1 MNQIRR
7 SQIISTFG
15 PGSMI
20 DLPDDSIMVG
30 GLELW
35 GPTGDPDRDGFQQI
49 FEDRLIAML
58 RQGFKNPTLRL
69 FSPPVDSREPQKV
82 PSGIAAWKFPEWFV
96 AQHEEKWGDGASI
109 RSRPLVH
116 ARSLVRGRH
125 VRDKNKFSVVPIR
138 FVQACVNGHISDID
152 WYVYVHGKA
161 NPCKRPL
168 WLDERGT
175 SGDLAD
181 VIVRCE
187 CKLSRSLVEAT
198 KLPKAP
204 GEKPPLGYCKGAR
217 PWLGPNAAERCGS
230 DDINPEQ
237 GQPRQP
243 NKLLVRS
250 ASNAYFTQLVSAIS
264 IPDGDEKLRK
274 AVEEAWEFLEI
285 VEDED
290 DLAREMKRARV
301 KAAVSTFPPKRVLGE
316 ILRRSSGAPVKAK
329 GIKQAELETL
339 LASEESIGEDAP
351 EGDFYAK
358 ALPLPTP
365 PDPRMSKLARVVL
378 VHRLREVVTQIGFTR
393 FEPVTRDVDYSLELG
408 VRSASLAR
416 DVTWLPAVENRGEG
430 IFLAFRHD
438 AIESWLK
445 EDPVKRRKAAL
456 EAGFA
461 AWEKAHPGTKA
472 RFPGVAYVM
481 LHSLSHLL
489 ITAVSLECGYA
500 ASSIRERVYVG
511 EAGYGI
517 LLYTGT
523 PDAEGTLGGL
533 VQVGRKLEG
542 HLENALEL
550 GALCSNDPVC
560 AQHAPQNPRE
570 ERFLQ
575 GAACHGCLLISESS
589 CEWRNEFLDRALVV
603 PTVEAA
609 GAEFFTEPR

>member
-7 SQIISTFG
+7 SQVISTFG
-15 PGSMI
+15 PGAMV
-20 DLPDDSIMVG
+20 DLPDDSVMIG
-30 GLELW
+30 GLEHW
-35 GPTGDPDRDGFQQI
+35 GATGDPDRDGFQQI

-58 RQGFKNPTLRL
+58 RQGFKNPALRL
-69 FSPPVDSREPQKV
+69 FSPPVDSREPEKV
-82 PSGIAAWKFPEWFV
+82 PTGVTAWKFPEWFV
-96 AQHEEKWGDGASI
+96 AQYEEKWGGRGAI

-116 ARSLVRGRH
+116 AGSLVRGKH
-125 VRDKNKFSVVPIR
+125 VRDKKGFAVVPIR

-152 WYVYVHGKA
+152 WYGYVHGKG
-161 NPCKRPL
+161 NPCRRPL

-181 VIVRCE
+181 VIIRCE

-198 KLPKAP
+198 KLA
-204 GEKPPLGYCKGAR
+204 GETPPLGYCKGQR

-230 DDINPEQ
+230 DDLNPDVTL
-237 GQPRQP
+237 PRQP

-264 IPDGDEKLRK
+264 IPDGDDKLRK

-285 VEDED
+285 VETEA
-290 DLAREMKRARV
+290 DLLREMKRARV
-301 KAAVSTFPPKRVLGE
+301 KAAVSAFPPKRVLGE
-316 ILRRSSGAPVKAK
+316 ILRRSGGGPMKTK
-329 GIKQAELETL
+329 GIKQAELDTL
-339 LASEESIGEDAP
+339 LASEESMGEDAP

-358 ALPLPTP
+358 AIPLPVP
-365 PDPRMSKLARVVL
+365 ADERMSKLERVVL

-393 FEPVTRDVDYSLELG
+393 FEPMTRDVDYSLELG

-416 DVTWLPAVENRGEG
+416 DVSWLPAVENRGEG
-430 IFLAFRHD
+430 IFLSFRRE

-445 EDPVKRRKAAL
+445 DDAVKRRKAEL

-461 AWEKAHPGTKA
+461 AWERAHPGGKT
-472 RFPGVAYVM
+472 RFPGVVYVM

-511 EAGYGI
+511 ENGYGI

-533 VQVGRKLEG
+533 VQVGRKLG
-542 HLENALEL
+542 DHLANALEL

-560 AQHAPQNPRE
+560 AQHAPHNPRE

-609 GAEFFTEPR
+609 GAEFFKELP